1 MWKTLQNKSQNLFL
15 IIFNYLVLYCMCL
28 PQWIMIMFK
37 LWTLFLAYALII
49 CQMYVSEAAPTRW
62 ELCYYSYEN
71 KILTFKKYDNHLYLH
86 TLLHVASWMKYC
98 YLLEFLYSSK
108 KTNKQSL
115 QIVFGL
121 LCVLLY
127 LRWTTPIIYE
137 QVHWQSLRDQC
148 TVQ

>member
-71 KILTFKKYDNHLYLH
+71 KYWPLKSTIIICIYIHYYMLQAEWNIA
-86 TLLHVASWMKYC
+86 TLV
-98 YLLEFLYSSK
+98 YSSK